1 DSYSALDMDP
11 TTLARQR
18 SGASRDPRR
27 AGRANQGAG
36 HADRQHYTRNQPYQA
51 QSQYHQSSITLTC
64 YLCHDSRH
72 LQRSCPLLSL
82 WRTAIETICR
92 DRNIDPMSLLEQI
105 DIGIL
110 VAALARALPD
120 GDGDIPMQ

>member
-1 DSYSALDMDP
+1 MTMADPYFALDMDP
-11 TTLARQR
+11 TYLARQR
-18 SGASRDPRR
+18 RGFSRDSRR

-36 HADRQHYTRNQPYQA
+36 HADRQHYTRGQPYQP
-51 QSQYHQSSITLTC
+51 QSQYHQ
-64 YLCHDSRH
+64 
-72 LQRSCPLLSL
+72 
-82 WRTAIETICR
+82 